1 MKNHLRIACQRL
13 SPLQSQTILHIAVSL
28 MLMAVISAA
37 SHFTFEHGCR
47 EKTIVVLFAALPA
60 IPMFAIILL
69 LGRYLAR
76 ERDEYIRMVAVK
88 ALLWGAA
95 VIVTGDMVQS
105 ALVAF
110 SPDFWSLDPGT
121 LTIMNFDLFFT
132 ASAFSVAIQLR
143 RNR

>member
-1 MKNHLRIACQRL
+1 M
-13 SPLQSQTILHIAVSL
+13 
-28 MLMAVISAA
+28 MLMVVIPQA
-37 SHFTFEHGCR
+37 SHFTFEYGFR
-47 EKTIVVLFAALPA
+47 AKTLVFLFAVLPA

-76 ERDEYIRMVAVK
+76 ESDEFIRMMVIK

-95 VIVTGDMVQS
+95 VTVAGDLIQS
-105 ALVAF
+105 ALVAL
-110 SPDFWSLDPGT
+110 SAEFWSLDPWT
-121 LTIMNFDLFFT
+121 LTIMNMDLFFT